1 MSRAP
6 QGGEPGIGEAAYR
19 DLRAGVLLRQE
30 IPTWEWPDWAEL
42 PPAIRARI
50 ESVVR
55 SVEAIRRR
63 GKGAPAAAQEGR
75 RMVEP

>member
-6 QGGEPGIGEAAYR
+6 QGGEQEIAESAYR
-19 DLRAGVLLRQE
+19 DLRAGVLLRQD

-42 PPAIRARI
+42 PPAIRARLDSFI
-50 ESVVR
+50 R

-63 GKGAPAAAQEGR
+63 GKEAPGAGREGR